1 VRWQY
6 FWSKRSSSLLGICC
20 LDKCP
25 AAEERTL
32 LSSKLELD
40 LERLSNPCFTELD
53 RIATILE
60 KLAYEDDVRRI
71 IRKIIK
77 NN

>member
-1 VRWQY
+1 MT
-6 FWSKRSSSLLGICC
+6 
-20 LDKCP
+20 D
-25 AAEERTL
+25 
-32 LSSKLELD
+32 
-40 LERLSNPCFTELD
+40 TELY

-77 NN
+77 NNTIDEKNEQIYL

>member
-1 VRWQY
+1 M
-6 FWSKRSSSLLGICC
+6 K
-20 LDKCP
+20 D
-25 AAEERTL
+25 
-32 LSSKLELD
+32 
-40 LERLSNPCFTELD
+40 TELD

>member
-1 VRWQY
+1 M
-6 FWSKRSSSLLGICC
+6 K
-20 LDKCP
+20 D
-25 AAEERTL
+25 
-32 LSSKLELD
+32 
-40 LERLSNPCFTELD
+40 TELD

-71 IRKIIK
+71 VRKIIK